1 MSKLMILLSSALL
14 LAACGDKAANTS
26 AAPSNNNQATATAS
40 SPAAASNSATATAM
54 TFVDGKG
61 DISESRTAAFKSFM
75 PTFST
80 IRKMANGEQAFVA
93 EEMKAKA
100 ELFTKEAREPFDYFQ
115 NDPKG
120 NGDALPVIWEKPE
133 AFKAEQDKFF
143 AAVDKLNAAAQ
154 GGKLD
159 DIKAAVGEVGA
170 SCKACHDTFRRP
182 K

>member
-1 MSKLMILLSSALL
+1 MTKIALIISTAVL
-14 LAACGDKAANTS
+14 LAACGDNAALTAN
-26 AAPSNNNQATATAS
+26 ATAS
-40 SPAAASNSATATAM
+40 GNTAVATASG
-54 TFVDGKG
+54 GKG

-80 IRKMANGEQAFVA
+80 LRKMANGDQAF
-93 EEMKAKA
+93 EPNEFKAKA
-100 ELFTKEAREPFDYFQ
+100 AQFTKEAREPFEYFQ

-120 NGDALPVIWEKPE
+120 NGDALPVIWEKPTE
-133 AFKAEQDKFF
+133 FKAEQDKFL

-154 GGKLD
+154 TGKLD
-159 DIKAAVGEVGA
+159 DIKVAVGEVGA

>member
-1 MSKLMILLSSALL
+1 MSKLMIVLSSVLL
-14 LAACGDKAANTS
+14 LAACGDKAADNKTTE
-26 AAPSNNNQATATAS
+26 PNPNQATATAS
-40 SPAAASNSATATAM
+40 ASSPNSATATAM
-54 TFVDGKG
+54 TFAEGKG

-80 IRKMANGEQAFVA
+80 IRKMANGDQAFVA
-93 EEMKAKA
+93 DEMKAKA
-100 ELFTKEAREPFDYFQ
+100 ELFAKEAREPFEYFQ

-120 NGDALPVIWEKPE
+120 NGDALPAIWQKPAE
-133 AFKAEQDKFF
+133 FKAEQDKFL

-154 GGKLD
+154 TGKVD

-170 SCKACHDTFRRP
+170 SCKSCHDSFRRP